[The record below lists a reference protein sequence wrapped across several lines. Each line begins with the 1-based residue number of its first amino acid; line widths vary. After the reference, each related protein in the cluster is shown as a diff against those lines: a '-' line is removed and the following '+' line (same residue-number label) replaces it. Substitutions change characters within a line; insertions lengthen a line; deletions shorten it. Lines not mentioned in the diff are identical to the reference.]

1 MPKTLEVTLPS
12 LGDDGD
18 AVSSAFVSMWLVGI
32 GATLRAGDDLL
43 EVNTDKAAFVVP
55 CPADG
60 ILSEM
65 RVRPDDE
72 VRPGD
77 VLALLEIAD

>member
-60 ILSEM
+60 
-65 RVRPDDE
+65 
-72 VRPGD
+72 
-77 VLALLEIAD
+77 VLRDAGAAGGRGPAGRRAGHT

>member
-55 CPADG
+55 CPAAG
-60 ILSEM
+60 VLLEQL
-65 RVRPDDE
+65 VREDDE
-72 VRPGD
+72 VRVGD
-77 VLALLEIAD
+77 PLAVLETE